1 MKKFFSLF
9 AAVLFAGSMMATEAI
24 MQYTAGVTTN
34 MVGNGENNA
43 TTVGLD
49 ADLFTVIADKGANQ
63 NLPGLNKNND
73 IRLYADKN
81 TGNGNIITVSIA
93 EGTINSIVLDIKQNA
108 TFVVKAGETA
118 VTEVDGAY
126 AISATSFSIQ
136 NTTTGATT
144 QLQLN
149 KITITY
155 ESGEVPP
162 TPSVATPVISG
173 DVEFTDSV
181 IVTITCSTP
190 EADIYYT
197 TDGTTD
203 PKCDCAAA
211 PEYTHQIV
219 LKETTTIMAAAYTG
233 NDWSAVAT
241 KTFTKKEA
249 PVAISCLEVYQKA
262 KNDAVLLNPVT
273 VTYSNGANVWV
284 MDGSASMLIYLPSGF
299 TNNFNAGDVL
309 TGVAGVVD
317 IYQNVVYE
325 VKPDAAQAA
334 AIVATPGE
342 APAPSQAAVIEASDV
357 NKYVILPGFSIEGAF
372 TADAKTSLP
381 AVLGENTVTI
391 YNNFKFA
398 YTFEAG
404 KTYDITGVVSAYKGN
419 PQVYFISAV
428 EVDPTAID
436 NTNIDAK
443 AVKFFENGQL
453 IIIKN
458 GVRYNAQGA
467 VVR

>member
-9 AAVLFAGSMMATEAI
+9 AAVLFAGSIMAADATMAAGTNGSACTVNGVDGI
-24 MQYTAGVTTN
+24 KCGTSKAGGDMTITVGAGATKLSFYAAAWKGVTGLSLNLAADGVTFSPAS
-34 MVGNGENNA
+34 VSLTADDGISNNTPFTLAGSAEAFKFEVELTGVTAETTIAVTSSA
-43 TTVGLD
+43 T
-49 ADLFTVIADKGANQ
+49 K
-63 NLPGLNKNND
+63 
-73 IRLYADKN
+73 R
-81 TGNGNIITVSIA
+81 
-93 EGTINSIVLDIKQNA
+93 
-108 TFVVKAGETA
+108 FVVWGASYET
-118 VTEVDGAY
+118 
-126 AISATSFSIQ
+126 
-136 NTTTGATT
+136 
-144 QLQLN
+144 
-149 KITITY
+149 
-155 ESGEVPP
+155 GEVPP

-190 EADIYYT
+190 ETDIYYT
-197 TDGTTD
+197 TDGITD

-317 IYQNVVYE
+317 IYQNIIYE

-357 NKYVILPGFSIEGAF
+357 NKYVILPGFSIEGEF